1 MAIDTDAS
9 AAVVPSEPVKRSAT
23 IYDIAH
29 EAGVSAQ
36 SVSRFMRGFEQRSG
50 TRAKIERALESLEY
64 KPNLTARSLVTGR
77 SHRLGALTHE
87 INQVGPSQVLQGASA
102 AARDAGYLLDIV
114 ALDMGNTDEITRA
127 LEMLQQHELAGVV
140 ALASTDQMRSAVA
153 QIHVEVPVLL
163 FSEQDED
170 DDAGSWLNG
179 MPLALEHLVAFGH
192 RRIAHIAGP
201 STWSAA
207 RNRLHAYEHVMSS
220 KRLGPPLV
228 AEGDW
233 SAESGYRA
241 AQQIL
246 ATEAPTAI
254 AAANDQMA
262 LGAMLALS
270 EAGLSVPQDVSVTGL
285 DDTPEAA
292 FFSPPLTT
300 VRVDFPAEGRR
311 AVNDLLERLRAEE
324 TVDSTPHPLELVVR
338 RSTASPRK
346 PGPSHWTR

>member
-1 MAIDTDAS
+1 MAIGVGARAS
-9 AAVVPSEPVKRSAT
+9 VALPEQAKRPAT
-23 IYDIAH
+23 IYDIAR

-50 TRAKIERALESLEY
+50 TRSKIERALESLEY

-87 INQVGPSQVLQGASA
+87 IDQVGPSQVLQGASA

-114 ALDMGNTDEITRA
+114 ALDMGNTDEITQA
-127 LEMLQQHELAGVV
+127 IEMLQQHELAGVV
-140 ALASTDQMRSAVA
+140 ALASTDQMRSAIA
-153 QIHVEVPVLL
+153 QVHVDVPVLL

-179 MPLALEHLVAFGH
+179 MPLVLEHLLELGH

-207 RNRLHAYEHVMSS
+207 RNRLHAYEHVMTA
-220 KRLGPPLV
+220 KRLGSPSV

-241 AQQIL
+241 AREL
-246 ATEAPTAI
+246 LRGEAPTAI

-262 LGAMLALS
+262 LGAMLALT
-270 EAGLSVPQDVSVTGL
+270 EAGLSVPGDVSVTGL

-300 VRVDFPAEGRR
+300 VRVDFRAEGRR
-311 AVNDLLERLRAEE
+311 AVNDLLQQLHADE
-324 TVDSTPHPLELVVR
+324 TVDITPRPLELVVR
-338 RSTASPRK
+338 RSTAVPR
-346 PGPSHWTR
+346 GH

>member
-1 MAIDTDAS
+1 MAVGVGARAS
-9 AAVVPSEPVKRSAT
+9 VALPEQAKRPAT
-23 IYDIAH
+23 IYDIAR

-50 TRAKIERALESLEY
+50 TRSKIERALESLEY

-87 INQVGPSQVLQGASA
+87 IDQVGPSQVLQGASA

-114 ALDMGNTDEITRA
+114 ALDMGNTDEITQA
-127 LEMLQQHELAGVV
+127 IEMLQQHELAGVV
-140 ALASTDQMRSAVA
+140 ALASTDQMRSAIA
-153 QIHVEVPVLL
+153 QVHVDVPVLL

-179 MPLALEHLVAFGH
+179 MPLVLEHLLELGH

-207 RNRLHAYEHVMSS
+207 RNRLHAYEHVMTA
-220 KRLGPPLV
+220 KRLGSPSV

-241 AQQIL
+241 AREL
-246 ATEAPTAI
+246 LRGEAPTAI

-262 LGAMLALS
+262 LGAMLALT
-270 EAGLSVPQDVSVTGL
+270 EAGLSVPGDVSVTGL

-300 VRVDFPAEGRR
+300 VRVDFRAEGRR
-311 AVNDLLERLRAEE
+311 AVNDLLQQLHADE
-324 TVDSTPHPLELVVR
+324 TVDITPRPLELVVR
-338 RSTASPRK
+338 RSTAVPR
-346 PGPSHWTR
+346 GH